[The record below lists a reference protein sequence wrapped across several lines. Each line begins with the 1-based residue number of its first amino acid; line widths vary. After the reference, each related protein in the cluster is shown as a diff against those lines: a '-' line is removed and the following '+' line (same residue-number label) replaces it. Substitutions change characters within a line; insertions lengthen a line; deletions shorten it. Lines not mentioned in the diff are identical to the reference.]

1 MVARAPVIQYF
12 CGAKIADE
20 LAAPNPKKKKKK
32 GHLHMTMRV
41 VQLGAKLVTA
51 CPNHSWGSDFL
62 SDPQVKTC
70 PAGGCQCHRTRCQII
85 RGMPFKTLT
94 NACLG

>member
-32 GHLHMTMRV
+32 RSSAHDDEGGAAWSKV
-41 VQLGAKLVTA
+41 SNSVSKSQLGLRFLI
-51 CPNHSWGSDFL
+51 GS
-62 SDPQVKTC
+62 SS
-70 PAGGCQCHRTRCQII
+70 
-85 RGMPFKTLT
+85 
-94 NACLG
+94 